1 MAKVSNKTVE
11 HIFIKCLDNREHI
24 NYRQAIKAILANLQD
39 EQMELVLDML
49 SSDEEFIPFKKNDY
63 VKLDIQDY
71 HLRKYFNYDTLK
83 EMGLICKDTDKVYA
97 KILDDTSW
105 GSSYNA
111 YNGQFKVEYLY
122 HNDKHE
128 LHKHEDSVHSIGLQ
142 KVNKDDILYFK
153 NLNNGKNK
161 QTPIKTGAKEL
172 GITEEH
178 VIKTSIYLW

>member
-11 HIFIKCLDNREHI
+11 NIFKKCFENKTHI
-24 NYRQAIKAILANLQD
+24 NYNHAIKAILANLQD
-39 EQMELVLDML
+39 EQMELVLDLL
-49 SSDEEFIPFKKNDY
+49 SSDEPYEPINRNDY
-63 VKLDIQDY
+63 VKVDIQDY

-97 KILDDTSW
+97 RIVDDTSW

-122 HNDKHE
+122 HNDKNE
-128 LHKHEDSVHSIGLQ
+128 LQEHEDTVHSIGLQ
-142 KVNKDDILYFK
+142 KVNKEDILYFK

-161 QTPIKTGAKEL
+161 QASTQGGDKEV
-172 GITEEH
+172 GNIEEN
-178 VIKTSIYLW
+178 VF